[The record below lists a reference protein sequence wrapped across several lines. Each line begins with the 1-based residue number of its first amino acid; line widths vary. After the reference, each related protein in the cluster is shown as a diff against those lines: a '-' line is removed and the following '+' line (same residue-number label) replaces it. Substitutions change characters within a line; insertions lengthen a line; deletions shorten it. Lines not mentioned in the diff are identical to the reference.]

1 MITDEILD
9 KYRELG
15 AKYKQLRK
23 LSEEEHFVVNTEEN
37 EYEIIS
43 LCHSYG
49 IPENH
54 EYGCFWKPE
63 SKQIVFAYS
72 SFEELEKEIKRLTI
86 LQN

>member
-9 KYRELG
+9 KHRELG
-15 AKYKQLRK
+15 TKYKQLRR

-37 EYEIIS
+37 ELEIIS

-54 EYGCFWKPE
+54 EYGCFWKPK

-72 SFEELEKEIKRLTI
+72 SFEEIEKEIKRLTI